1 MGNAAKEKAYTDE
14 NVHFKELKDHQIDME
29 NHMIQIIKNQRRI
42 MDALEVK
49 SYSQIFTLLYYLLHE
64 PSIIYSMQDK
74 GFILTE
80 ISDEEV
86 EVIYK
91 LKFNLA

>member
-1 MGNAAKEKAYTDE
+1 
-14 NVHFKELKDHQIDME
+14 ME

-42 MDALEVK
+42 MHALEVK
-49 SYSQIFTLLYYLLHE
+49 SYSQIFTWLYCLLHE

-74 GFILTE
+74 GFIFTE

-86 EVIYK
+86 QVIYK
-91 LKFNLA
+91 IKLNLA